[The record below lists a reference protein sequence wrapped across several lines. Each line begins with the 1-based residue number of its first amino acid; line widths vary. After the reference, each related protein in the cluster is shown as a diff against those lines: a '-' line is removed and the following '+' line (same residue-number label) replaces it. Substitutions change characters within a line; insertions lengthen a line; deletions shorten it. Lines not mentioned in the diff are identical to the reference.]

1 MANRKISYTERD
13 FEGLRQD
20 LIDYTQQYYPDLIQ
34 NFNDASVFSV
44 LMDLNAAIGDNLN
57 YNIDRSIQETVLQYA
72 QQRSSIFNIARTY
85 GLKIPGYRPSV
96 AVIDISITVPAYG
109 DAEDTRYLGILRSGA
124 QLNGGGTTFETVYDI
139 DFSSQFNREGFI
151 NRTKIPQFSE
161 NNSAPTSYI
170 ITKREIVVNG
180 STQVFKKV
188 VTSADVSP
196 FFNFFLPEK
205 NVLGVT
211 SIIQK
216 DGTNYQ
222 ATPSFTEFE
231 TSTDRWYEVDA
242 LVEDT
247 VFIEDPTKPV
257 DKAGVKVGRYL
268 KTENRFITEYTPEG
282 FLKIQFGA
290 GTVTPE
296 EQLKQFTTVG
306 VPLKLQ
312 NFQNNIGLGLT
323 VKANTTLFVQYRTG
337 GGLGSN
343 IGVGAINQVGLID
356 FAVNGPSDIVN
367 SNVTQS
373 MRVNNVTAAIGGA
386 NQPSV
391 EEVRNMVTF
400 NFAAQKRAV
409 TINDY
414 KSLIDNMPGRFG
426 APAKVS
432 ITEFNNKILVK
443 ILSFDTEGAL
453 TQTVS
458 NNLKTNLATYL
469 SKYRMINDYIS
480 IEVAKVIDL
489 EFEFF
494 IVLNST
500 GSQSQVITEV
510 INNVTEYMLPSTR
523 ELGENVNVSEIR
535 QLIQNING
543 VNTLSEVRVYN
554 KVGGIY
560 SSSETSQR
568 YVDTTTKQIEL
579 IDNTIFAEPDQIYQ
593 IRYPAKNIK
602 VRVKNLTTVDFS

>member
-13 FEGLRQD
+13 FEGLRND
-20 LIDYTQQYYPDLIQ
+20 LIDYTRQYYPDLIQ

-57 YNIDRSIQETVLQYA
+57 FHIDRSLQETILQYA

-85 GLKIPGYRPSV
+85 GLKVPGFRPSV
-96 AVIDISITVPAYG
+96 AVVDISITVDAFG
-109 DAEDTRYLGILRSGA
+109 DAEDVRYLGILRAGA
-124 QLNGGGTTFETVYDI
+124 QFNGGGTTFETVYDI

-151 NRTKIPQFSE
+151 NRTKVPVFSSN
-161 NNSAPTSYI
+161 NNSVGSYI
-170 ITKREIVVNG
+170 ITKREVVVNG
-180 STQVFKKV
+180 TTQVFKKV
-188 VTSADVSP
+188 INPQDVIP
-196 FFNFFLPEK
+196 FYNFFLPDK

-216 DGTNYQ
+216 EGTTYQ
-222 ATPSFTEFE
+222 ATPSFSEFA
-231 TSTDRWYEVDA
+231 TSTNRWYEVDA

-257 DKAGVKVGRYL
+257 DEAGVKVGRYI
-268 KTENRFITEYTPEG
+268 KTDNRFITEYTPEG
-282 FLKIQFGA
+282 FLKVQFGG
-290 GTVTPE
+290 GTVTPD
-296 EQLKQFTTVG
+296 EQLRQFTTTG

-323 VKANTTLFVQYRTG
+323 VKPNTTLFVQYRTG
-337 GGLGSN
+337 GGLSSN
-343 IGVGAINQVGLID
+343 IGVGAINQVALAD
-356 FAVNGPSDIVN
+356 FVVNGPSEITN
-367 SNVTQS
+367 NNVIQS
-373 MRVNNVTAAIGGA
+373 LKVNNVTAAIGGA

-391 EEVRNMVTF
+391 EEVRNMVTY

-414 KSLIDNMPGRFG
+414 KSLIDTMPGNFG
-426 APAKVS
+426 APAKVAIS
-432 ITEFNNKILVK
+432 ESNNKISVK
-443 ILSFDTEGAL
+443 ILSYDSTGVL

-494 IVLNST
+494 IVLDNPGAQGDVIT
-500 GSQSQVITEV
+500 QVINTV
-510 INNVTEYMLPSTR
+510 SNYMLPSTR
-523 ELGENVNVSEIR
+523 ELGQNVNVSEVR
-535 QLIQNING
+535 QLVQNISG
-543 VNTLSEVRVYN
+543 VNALTDLKIYN
-554 KVGGIY
+554 KVGGQY

-568 YVDTTTKQIEL
+568 YVSVTTKEIEL
-579 IDNTIFAEPDQIYQ
+579 IDSTIFAEPDQIYQ
-593 IRYPAKNIK
+593 IRFANRDIK
-602 VRVKNLTTVDFS
+602 VRVKNLSTVDFS